1 MSKYEYYICDV
12 FTQQKFSG
20 NQLAVITDAEGLSDH
35 DMQNIAREFN
45 FSESTFV
52 FPSEKENTRKVRIF
66 TPRSEVP
73 FAGHPNIGTA
83 FILAETGIFGDF
95 AQSIDVVFEEKAGN
109 VPIKINKDHCGYI
122 WCELSAPA
130 PLSLGKV
137 ATVDLASEVLSIEA
151 GDINVTTHYPQVA
164 SVGLPFLFVELQSLE
179 ALSQAQI
186 DLTKLQRLLQE
197 GFPSYIHIYC
207 RDVKDFDIR
216 CRMFAPLDGV
226 PEDPATGSANAALI
240 ALLSH
245 CDQRSDLEDKWKISQ
260 GSEIG
265 RPSVLHGRAQKIGGT
280 VNEVNLGGY
289 SVMVCKGTISI

>member
-186 DLTKLQRLLQE
+186 DLSKLQRLLQE

-280 VNEVNLGGY
+280 VTEVNLGGY

>member
-130 PLSLGKV
+130 ALSLGKV

-280 VNEVNLGGY
+280 VTEVNLGGY

>member
-1 MSKYEYYICDV
+1 MRYQYYICDV

-83 FILAETGIFGDF
+83 FILAETGISGDF

>member
-280 VNEVNLGGY
+280 GTEVNLGGY

>member
-186 DLTKLQRLLQE
+186 DLSKLQRLLQE

-207 RDVKDFDIR
+207 KDVKDFDIR

-280 VNEVNLGGY
+280 VVEVNLGGY

>member
-245 CDQRSDLEDKWKISQ
+245 SEESWLTGNIIRVDGGEDIT
-260 GSEIG
+260 G
-265 RPSVLHGRAQKIGGT
+265 
-280 VNEVNLGGY
+280 
-289 SVMVCKGTISI
+289 

>member
-52 FPSEKENTRKVRIF
+52 FPSEKKNTRKVRIF

-109 VPIKINKDHCGYI
+109 VPIKINKDHSGYI

-240 ALLSH
+240 ALLRH

-280 VNEVNLGGY
+280 VTEVNLGGY

>member
-137 ATVDLASEVLSIEA
+137 ATVDLASEVLSIAA

>member
-226 PEDPATGSANAALI
+226 AEDPATGSANAALI

-280 VNEVNLGGY
+280 VTEVNLGGY

>member
-20 NQLAVITDAEGLSDH
+20 NQLAVIPDAEGLSDH

-280 VNEVNLGGY
+280 VTEVNLGGY

>member
-12 FTQQKFSG
+12 FTQKKFRG

-52 FPSEKENTRKVRIF
+52 FPSEKKNTRKVRIF

-137 ATVDLASEVLSIEA
+137 ATVDLTSEVLSIEA

-207 RDVKDFDIR
+207 RDVKDFDII
-216 CRMFAPLDGV
+216 CRMFAPVDGV
-226 PEDPATGSANAALI
+226 PEDPATGSANAALLVHHFRQY
-240 ALLSH
+240 LL
-245 CDQRSDLEDKWKISQ
+245 RIY
-260 GSEIG
+260 
-265 RPSVLHGRAQKIGGT
+265 
-280 VNEVNLGGY
+280 NLFHY
-289 SVMVCKGTISI
+289 HAAKYLIFLQQN

>member
-52 FPSEKENTRKVRIF
+52 FPSEKKNTRKVRIF

-280 VNEVNLGGY
+280 VTEVNLGGY
-289 SVMVCKGTISI
+289 SVIVCKGTISI

>member
-52 FPSEKENTRKVRIF
+52 FPSEKKNTRKVRIF

>member
-1 MSKYEYYICDV
+1 VSKYEYYICDV

-280 VNEVNLGGY
+280 VTEVNLGGY

>member
-1 MSKYEYYICDV
+1 VSKYEYYICDV

>member
-52 FPSEKENTRKVRIF
+52 FPSEKGNTRKVRIF

-186 DLTKLQRLLQE
+186 DLSKLQRLLQE

-207 RDVKDFDIR
+207 KDVKDFDIR

-280 VNEVNLGGY
+280 VVEVNLGGY

>member
-20 NQLAVITDAEGLSDH
+20 NQLAVITDAEGLSAR

-186 DLTKLQRLLQE
+186 DLSKLQRLLQE

-245 CDQRSDLEDKWKISQ
+245 CAQRSDLEDKWKISQ
-260 GSEIG
+260 GTEIG

-280 VNEVNLGGY
+280 VTEVNLGGY

>member
-186 DLTKLQRLLQE
+186 DITKLQRLLQE

>member
-83 FILAETGIFGDF
+83 FILAENGIFGDF
-95 AQSIDVVFEEKAGN
+95 GQSIDVVFEEEAGN
-109 VPIKINKDHCGYI
+109 VPIRINKDHSGYI
-122 WCELSAPA
+122 WCELSAPV

-137 ATVDLASEVLSIEA
+137 ATVGLISEVLSIAA
-151 GDINVTTHYPQVA
+151 GDINLTTHYPQVA

>member
-1 MSKYEYYICDV
+1 M
-12 FTQQKFSG
+12 
-20 NQLAVITDAEGLSDH
+20 
-35 DMQNIAREFN
+35 
-45 FSESTFV
+45 
-52 FPSEKENTRKVRIF
+52 
-66 TPRSEVP
+66 
-73 FAGHPNIGTA
+73 
-83 FILAETGIFGDF
+83 AETGIFGDF

-109 VPIKINKDHCGYI
+109 VPIKINKDHSGYI
-122 WCELSAPA
+122 WCELSVPA

-137 ATVDLASEVLSIEA
+137 ATVDLASEVLSIAA

-179 ALSQAQI
+179 ALIQAQI
-186 DLTKLQRLLQE
+186 DLSKLQRLLQE

-280 VNEVNLGGY
+280 VTEVNLGGY

>member
-52 FPSEKENTRKVRIF
+52 FPSEKGNTRKVRIF

-137 ATVDLASEVLSIEA
+137 ATVDLVSEVLSIEA

-186 DLTKLQRLLQE
+186 DLSKLQRLLQE

-280 VNEVNLGGY
+280 VTEVNLGGY

>member
-245 CDQRSDLEDKWKISQ
+245 CDQLSDLEDKWKISQ

-280 VNEVNLGGY
+280 VTEVNLGGY

>member
-1 MSKYEYYICDV
+1 VSKYEYYICDV

-20 NQLAVITDAEGLSDH
+20 NQLAVIPDAEGLSDH

-83 FILAETGIFGDF
+83 FILAESGIFGDF

-280 VNEVNLGGY
+280 VTEVNLGGY

>member
-20 NQLAVITDAEGLSDH
+20 NQLAVIPDAEGLSDH

-109 VPIKINKDHCGYI
+109 VPITINKDHCGYI

-186 DLTKLQRLLQE
+186 DLSKLQRLLQE

-280 VNEVNLGGY
+280 VTEVNLGGY

>member
-52 FPSEKENTRKVRIF
+52 FPSEKKNTRKVRIF

-137 ATVDLASEVLSIEA
+137 ATVDLASEVLSIAA